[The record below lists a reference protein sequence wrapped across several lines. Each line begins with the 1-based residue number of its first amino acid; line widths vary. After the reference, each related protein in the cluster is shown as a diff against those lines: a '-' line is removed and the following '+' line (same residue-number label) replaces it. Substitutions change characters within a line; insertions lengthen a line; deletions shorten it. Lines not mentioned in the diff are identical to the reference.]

1 MKPTPRTQYLVIMQ
15 KKINYTF
22 KNIDLLN
29 RALTHRSFSAHNYER
44 LEFIGDSIL
53 DYVIAQMLYD
63 TFPSLPEGRLSQMR
77 SQLVKEATLAEIAR
91 ELNLG
96 QALFL
101 GGGEIKSGGND
112 RTSILA
118 DVLEALF
125 AAISLDSNFQAAQ
138 TVIRQLFD
146 DRIKQLNTHTQA
158 KDCKTQLQEFL
169 QAKKFALP
177 KYRIEHQEGEGE
189 FIRFDVSCDL
199 GELGHI
205 TYAHANSRRAAEQ
218 ECAKQALAW
227 LNHKFSK
234 K

>member
-1 MKPTPRTQYLVIMQ
+1 MKPTPRTQYLVIIQ

-118 DVLEALF
+118 DVL
-125 AAISLDSNFQAAQ
+125 AAQ